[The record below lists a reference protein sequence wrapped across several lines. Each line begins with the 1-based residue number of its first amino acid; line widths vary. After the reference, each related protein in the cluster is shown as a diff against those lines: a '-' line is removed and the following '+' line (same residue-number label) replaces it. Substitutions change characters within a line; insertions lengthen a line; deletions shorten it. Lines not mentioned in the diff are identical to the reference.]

1 MEKDIFHVDFNFEE
15 LKPLRE
21 RITSTIR
28 DLIIEGRINPG
39 ERLQEP
45 EMANALKVSRTPLR
59 EAFLQLESE
68 GFLIV
73 NPRKGAIVTEL
84 SLKDAEE
91 LYLIKGTLEALAAR
105 IAVNNIS
112 EDLLNELTLLN
123 SQMNNISRQD
133 DKDYKK
139 FLEINA
145 KFHQLIYEASGNQ
158 RLIKLISLLR
168 NQTLRYN
175 FIFLSLLSHLEE
187 SVEEHV
193 EIINALKSKDEDKAE
208 GLLKKHSETAR
219 KALQGYIKQNHK

>member
-1 MEKDIFHVDFNFEE
+1 MEKDIFQVDFNFEE